1 MFQTQ
6 HRQAVRLT
14 TTALCIALGLLLPT
28 VFHVFGTGA
37 GTALLPMH
45 LPVLLCG
52 LLCGWQYGAAC
63 GILVP
68 LLSSILTG
76 MPPIVPT
83 GASMMVEL
91 CAYGVL
97 TGLFYQTLHQKLYV
111 SLVGAMLGGRVI
123 YGLVN
128 AVFMGV
134 AGKPYGFAAFLSGA
148 FLTAWPGILLQLI
161 VVPLLVFTLQKSGL
175 WSRTLR
181 QSE

>member
-1 MFQTQ
+1 MFQTTPSGGSPDNDSTLYCTGASVA
-6 HRQAVRLT
+6 HSVP
-14 TTALCIALGLLLPT
+14 CVP
-28 VFHVFGTGA
+28 GTGA

-52 LLCGWQYGAAC
+52 LLRLAVWSSMWHPGPAALVHPHRMPPHFPDRRFHDGGIVCHAVPHRAFLSDAAPETLCILVGGYAGAA
-63 GILVP
+63 
-68 LLSSILTG
+68 
-76 MPPIVPT
+76 
-83 GASMMVEL
+83 
-91 CAYGVL
+91 
-97 TGLFYQTLHQKLYV
+97 V
-111 SLVGAMLGGRVI
+111 SFM
-123 YGLVN
+123 GLVN

-161 VVPLLVFTLQKSGL
+161 VVLLLVFYAAKSGL

>member
-76 MPPIVPT
+76 MPP
-83 GASMMVEL
+83 
-91 CAYGVL
+91 
-97 TGLFYQTLHQKLYV
+97 F
-111 SLVGAMLGGRVI
+111 
-123 YGLVN
+123 
-128 AVFMGV
+128 
-134 AGKPYGFAAFLSGA
+134 
-148 FLTAWPGILLQLI
+148 
-161 VVPLLVFTLQKSGL
+161 
-175 WSRTLR
+175 SRPALP
-181 QSE
+181 

>member
-6 HRQAVRLT
+6 HRQAIRLT

-28 VFHVFGTGA
+28 IFHVFGTGV

-45 LPVLLCG
+45 IPVLLCG

-76 MPPIVPT
+76 MPPIFPI

-91 CAYGVL
+91 CAYGL
-97 TGLFYQTLHQKLYV
+97 ITGILYQTLHGNLYL
-111 SLVGAMLGGRVI
+111 SLIGAMLGGRAI
-123 YGLVN
+123 YGVVN
-128 AVFMGV
+128 AIFMGV
-134 AGKPYGFAAFLSGA
+134 AGKPYGFTAFLSGA
-148 FLTAWPGILLQLI
+148 FLTAWPGIVLQLI
-161 VVPLLVFTLQKSGL
+161 AVPLLVFTLQKSGL
-175 WSRTLR
+175 WSNRL
-181 QSE
+181 QES

>member
-1 MFQTQ
+1 
-6 HRQAVRLT
+6 
-14 TTALCIALGLLLPT
+14 
-28 VFHVFGTGA
+28 
-37 GTALLPMH
+37 
-45 LPVLLCG
+45 
-52 LLCGWQYGAAC
+52 
-63 GILVP
+63 
-68 LLSSILTG
+68 
-76 MPPIVPT
+76 MPPIFPT

>member
-1 MFQTQ
+1 MSQTR
-6 HRQAVRLT
+6 HPQAVRLT

-45 LPVLLCG
+45 IPVLLCG

-68 LLSSILTG
+68 LLSSVLTG
-76 MPPIVPT
+76 MPPIFPIGV
-83 GASMMVEL
+83 SMMVEL

-97 TGLFYQTLHQKLYV
+97 TGILYQAMRQNIYV

-128 AVFMGV
+128 AVLMGV

-148 FLTAWPGILLQLI
+148 FLTAWPGILLQLV
-161 VVPLLVFTLQKSGL
+161 VVPILVLTLQKSGL
-175 WSRTLR
+175 WSREL
-181 QSE
+181 QKS

>member
-6 HRQAVRLT
+6 HRQAIRLT

-28 VFHVFGTGA
+28 VFHVFGTGI
-37 GTALLPMH
+37 GTAFLPMH
-45 LPVLLCG
+45 IPVLLCG

-68 LLSSILTG
+68 LLSSVLTG
-76 MPPIVPT
+76 MPPIFPMGT
-83 GASMMVEL
+83 SMMVEL

-97 TGLFYQTLHQKLYV
+97 TGILYQKFHRNVYV

-134 AGKPYGFAAFLSGA
+134 AGKPYGFATFLSGA
-148 FLTAWPGILLQLI
+148 FVTAWPGILLQLV
-161 VVPLLVFTLQKSGL
+161 VVPLLVLTLQKSGL
-175 WSRTLR
+175 WNPKLQESK
-181 QSE
+181 

>member
-68 LLSSILTG
+68 LFSSILTG
-76 MPPIVPT
+76 MPPIFPT